1 MYTENGLFVD
11 LQEIE
16 TIVQHADVFAVGFRL
31 FPERLL
37 IDKRHDERV
46 EGNGA
51 SASCGLP
58 MVAIV
63 DPVESLQERYF
74 WLGQHRPAL
83 GMPKTFMFFLWPH
96 SVRYLEESG
105 VWNRIRDRIVS
116 SGFAGAGETCD
127 EALRDLVKRERA
139 ATVDAIRGARYQ
151 TIWRATEV

>member
-1 MYTENGLFVD
+1 MNTENGLTVD

-16 TIVQHADVFAVGFRL
+16 TIVHRADVFAVGFRL

-37 IDKRHDERV
+37 IDKRHDQQ
-46 EGNGA
+46 A
-51 SASCGLP
+51 SSASCGLP

-63 DPVESLQERYF
+63 DPVESLHERYF

-83 GMPKTFMFFLWPH
+83 GLPKTFMFFQWPH

-105 VWNRIRDRIVS
+105 VWSRIRERILS
-116 SGFAGAGETCD
+116 SGFAGARETCD
-127 EALRDLVKRERA
+127 EALDDLFQRERA

-151 TIWRATEV
+151 TIWSATQV